1 MLLCYVKGGE
11 ESRRVDSRVKST
23 CSCKGPHIGSYMMA
37 HKTSVI
43 PAAEDPILCPNLQEH
58 HTWVYDAH
66 THMYV

>member
-1 MLLCYVKGGE
+1 MLKGVRGAGE
-11 ESRRVDSRVKST
+11 LTQGLRALVLARDLT
-23 CSCKGPHIGSYMMA
+23 FGSYMMA